1 MRGGGMGG
9 PGFGPIPEETS
20 NRPFPRDTFK
30 RVVKLYSD
38 YKLTLGIV
46 ALLVL
51 VTSAL
56 GVITPLLIQ
65 RVIDDALPQ
74 QDMNLLLWLIFG
86 MVVAA
91 GISGILNF
99 AQSRLNASV
108 GFKVMEDMRHTVYNH
123 LLKQPISFFSST
135 KTGDIQSRLAND
147 VSSTQLVLTDT
158 VVNILS
164 SVSIVIAALIAMLI
178 LSWEL
183 TIVAVCTMPI
193 FAYLSRVV
201 GARRRRLTR
210 QMQRT
215 LADLTAKTGETLF
228 VSGVIVA
235 KTFGREAEQLREFQD
250 TNTKLTDVSIRQY
263 MTGRGF
269 FIVVQAFFTMAPA
282 FIWLVGGILIIDGS
296 DRVTL
301 GDIVAFSTIQARLL
315 FPMANLLQRGVEIS
329 GSLALFERI
338 FEYMDIKPTIVDPLN
353 PIRVDPVTA
362 KGEVIFKN
370 VSFTYQES
378 ELERIE
384 GRQRLLA
391 SNGPQGGFGGG
402 PPGGPDGG
410 AGQVGSD
417 IPMPPPEVPNRGGNG
432 RPPMANGLQS
442 REASDTLPEDD
453 EPFHLSDISFTAEA
467 GELTALVGPSG
478 SGKTTIGYLASRLYD
493 ADEGAVRI
501 DGVNIKDITHNNLT
515 QLIGVVS
522 QNPFLFH
529 ASVRENLLYGRP
541 SATEQELIEASK
553 AAQIHDTIAAM
564 PEGYSSIVGEHGYR
578 LSGGERQRLAIARVI
593 LANPRILLLDEA
605 TSALDTLSERLIR
618 EAVTRL
624 REGRTTIAIAHRLS
638 TVIAADQI
646 LVIQDGN
653 IQASGPHE
661 ELIGESD
668 LYRRLYEEQFT
679 VAPVSAAQLDQ
690 AIGAPATAQRHQ
702 TPSSYH

>member
-1 MRGGGMGG
+1 MRGGGIGG
-9 PGFGPIPEETS
+9 PGFGPIPEETP

-30 RVVKLYSD
+30 RVIRLYSD
-38 YKLTLGIV
+38 YKMTLAIV

-51 VTSAL
+51 ITSAL

-86 MVVAA
+86 MVAAA
-91 GISGILNF
+91 GISGVLNF

-338 FEYMDIKPTIVDPLN
+338 FEYMDIKPTIVDPAN
-353 PIRVDPVTA
+353 PVRVDPATA
-362 KGEVIFKN
+362 KGEVVFEN

-384 GRQRLLA
+384 ARQRLLA
-391 SNGPQGGFGGG
+391 SSGSQGSFGGG
-402 PPGGPDGG
+402 PSGGPDGG
-410 AGQVGSD
+410 AGQMGSD
-417 IPMPPPEVPNRGGNG
+417 IPMPPPEMPNRGGNG
-432 RPPMANGLQS
+432 RPSVREGMQSTSDSDGLQQ
-442 REASDTLPEDD
+442 ED
-453 EPFHLSDISFTAEA
+453 EPFHLSDISFVAQA
-467 GELTALVGPSG
+467 GKLTALVGPSG

-501 DGVNIKDITHNNLT
+501 DGVNIKDITHDNLT

-564 PEGYSSIVGEHGYR
+564 PDGYNSIVGEHGYR

-618 EAVTRL
+618 EAITRL

-646 LVIQDGN
+646 LVIQNGN
-653 IQASGPHE
+653 IQARGPHE

-679 VAPVSAAQLDQ
+679 VAPVSAAQFDQ
-690 AIGAPATAQRHQ
+690 AIGATATA
-702 TPSSYH
+702 

>member
-1 MRGGGMGG
+1 MRSGGMRGGMGD
-9 PGFGPIPEETS
+9 PGFAMMAEEARK
-20 NRPFPRDTFK
+20 RPFPRDTFK
-30 RVVKLYSD
+30 RVIRLYAD
-38 YKLTLGIV
+38 YKGTLAVVG
-46 ALLVL
+46 LLVL
-51 VTSAL
+51 ITSAL

-74 QDMNLLLWLIFG
+74 QDMSLLLWLISG
-86 MVVAA
+86 MVFVAA
-91 GISGILNF
+91 VSGVLNF
-99 AQSRLNASV
+99 IQSRLNAAV

-164 SVSIVIAALIAMLI
+164 SVTIVAAALVAMLI

-193 FAYLSRVV
+193 FAYLSRIV
-201 GARRRRLTR
+201 GARRRRLTS

-235 KTFGREAEQLREFQD
+235 KTFGRESEQLREFQD
-250 TNTKLTDVSIRQY
+250 TNTKLTNVSIRQY

-282 FIWLVGGILIIDGS
+282 FIWLVGGILILDGS
-296 DRVTL
+296 ERVTL

-315 FPMANLLQRGVEIS
+315 FPMANLLQRGVEIA

-338 FEYMDIKPTIVDPLN
+338 FEYMDIKPTIVDPVN
-353 PIRVDPVTA
+353 PIKVDPLTA
-362 KGEVIFKN
+362 KGEVVFEN

-378 ELERIE
+378 GLERLE
-384 GRQRLLA
+384 AKLKAQAGQRHT
-391 SNGPQGGFGGG
+391 GGFGGDQGGG
-402 PPGGPDGG
+402 PPGGDG
-410 AGQVGSD
+410 Q
-417 IPMPPPEVPNRGGNG
+417 MGGG
-432 RPPMANGLQS
+432 ELTIPPMHASRRHGNS
-442 REASDTLPEDD
+442 REEIRTDRMDASENGHDPDD
-453 EPFHLSDISFTAEA
+453 ESFSLSNISFTAGA

-493 ADEGAVRI
+493 ADEGAVKI
-501 DGVNIKDITHNNLT
+501 DGVNIKDMTHDNLT
-515 QLIGVVS
+515 ELVGVVS

-529 ASVRENLLYGRP
+529 ATVRENLLYGRP
-541 SATEQELIEASK
+541 SATEKELEEAAK

-564 PEGYSSIVGEHGYR
+564 PEGYNSIVGEHGYM

-593 LANPRILLLDEA
+593 LADPRILLLDEA

-618 EAVTRL
+618 EAIARL

-646 LVIQDGN
+646 LVVQGGKIR
-653 IQASGPHE
+653 ARGPHD
-661 ELIGESD
+661 ELIGKSE

-679 VAPVSAAQLDQ
+679 VMPLDPEQVARAELAA
-690 AIGAPATAQRHQ
+690 AST
-702 TPSSYH
+702 

>member
-1 MRGGGMGG
+1 MRGGGMRGG
-9 PGFGPIPEETS
+9 MGDPGFGRLTEEAR
-20 NRPFPRDTFK
+20 NRPFPRDTFR
-30 RVVKLYSD
+30 RVIRLYAD
-38 YKLTLGIV
+38 YKWVLAIV
-46 ALLVL
+46 GALVL
-51 VTSAL
+51 ITSAL
-56 GVITPLLIQ
+56 GVVTPLLIQ

-74 QDMNLLLWLIFG
+74 QDMNLLLWLIGG
-86 MVVAA
+86 MVVVA

-99 AQSRLNASV
+99 IQSRLNAAV

-164 SVSIVIAALIAMLI
+164 SVTVVAAALVAMLI

-193 FAYLSRVV
+193 FAYLSKIV
-201 GARRRRLTR
+201 GARRRRLTS

-250 TNTKLTDVSIRQY
+250 TNTRLTKVSIRQY

-282 FIWLVGGILIIDGS
+282 FIWLIGGIFIIDGS

-315 FPMANLLQRGVEIS
+315 FPMANLLQRGVEIT

-338 FEYMDIKPTIVDPLN
+338 FEYMDIRPTIVDPAD
-353 PIRVDPVTA
+353 PVKVDPSTA
-362 KGEVIFKN
+362 QGEVVFDN
-370 VSFTYQES
+370 VSFSYQES
-378 ELERIE
+378 ELERLDAKFKAQAN
-384 GRQRLLA
+384 QRP
-391 SNGPQGGFGGG
+391 SGGFERGSGGG
-402 PPGGPDGG
+402 PPGGDGQIAPDMPLPPVSAGG
-410 AGQVGSD
+410 G
-417 IPMPPPEVPNRGGNG
+417 RGDG
-432 RPPMANGLQS
+432 RPNARDASVVPPDNGHES
-442 REASDTLPEDD
+442 DD
-453 EPFHLSDISFTAEA
+453 ESFSLSGISFTAGA

-493 ADEGAVRI
+493 VDEGAVKV
-501 DGVNIKDITHNNLT
+501 DGVNIKDITHDNLT
-515 QLIGVVS
+515 QLVGVVS

-541 SATEQELIEASK
+541 SASEKELEEAAE

-564 PEGYSSIVGEHGYR
+564 PDGYSSIVGEHGYM

-593 LANPRILLLDEA
+593 LADPRILLLDEA

-618 EAVTRL
+618 EAIARL
-624 REGRTTIAIAHRLS
+624 RMGRTTIAIAHRLS

-646 LVIQDGN
+646 LVVQGGRIR
-653 IQASGPHE
+653 ARGPHD
-661 ELIGESD
+661 ELIDQSD

-679 VAPVSAAQLDQ
+679 VM
-690 AIGAPATAQRHQ
+690 
-702 TPSSYH
+702 PSSPEQIVRQSTVPSSV

>member
-1 MRGGGMGG
+1 MRSGGMRGRMGG
-9 PGFGPIPEETS
+9 PGFGNFDEEAR
-20 NRPFPRDTFK
+20 NRPFPKDTFK
-30 RVVKLYSD
+30 RVIRLYSD
-38 YKLTLGIV
+38 YKWTLAIV
-46 ALLVL
+46 GLLVL

-56 GVITPLLIQ
+56 GVVTPLLIQ

-74 QDMNLLLWLIFG
+74 QDMDLLLWLIFG
-86 MVVAA
+86 MIGAA
-91 GISGILNF
+91 VISGILNLI
-99 AQSRLNASV
+99 QSRLNAAV
-108 GFKVMEDMRHTVYNH
+108 GFKVMEDMRRSVYDH

-164 SVSIVIAALIAMLI
+164 SVTVVAAALVAMLI

-193 FAYLSRVV
+193 FAFLSRIV
-201 GARRRRLTR
+201 GARRRRLTS

-235 KTFGREAEQLREFQD
+235 KTFGRETEQLREFQH
-250 TNTKLTDVSIRQY
+250 TNTRLTAVSIRQY

-282 FIWLVGGILIIDGS
+282 FVWLVGGILIIDGS

-315 FPMANLLQRGVEIS
+315 FPMANLLQRGVEIT

-338 FEYMDIKPTIVDPLN
+338 FEYMDIKPTIVDPVK
-353 PIRVDPVTA
+353 PIRVDPATA
-362 KGEVIFKN
+362 KGEVVFDN
-370 VSFTYQES
+370 VSFTYQTS
-378 ELERIE
+378 ELERLE
-384 GRQRLLA
+384 AKHREQARRRA
-391 SNGPQGGFGGG
+391 GGFGGRQG
-402 PPGGPDGG
+402 NGAPDGDG
-410 AGQVGSD
+410 QFSGEMSMQTPLQGRDGSGDGVSRPDIGTVDAGD
-417 IPMPPPEVPNRGGNG
+417 NG
-432 RPPMANGLQS
+432 RDV
-442 REASDTLPEDD
+442 ED
-453 EPFHLSDISFTAEA
+453 EPFSMTNISFTAGA

-493 ADEGAVRI
+493 AEDGAVKI
-501 DGVNIKDITHNNLT
+501 DGINIKDITHENLT

-541 SATEQELIEASK
+541 SASESELIEASK

-564 PEGYSSIVGEHGYR
+564 PDGYSSIVGEHGYM

-593 LANPRILLLDEA
+593 LADPRILLLDEA

-618 EAVTRL
+618 EAIARL

-646 LVIQDGN
+646 LVVEKGHIR
-653 IQASGPHE
+653 ARGPHQ
-661 ELIGESD
+661 ELIDSSD

-679 VAPVSAAQLDQ
+679 VVPGVH
-690 AIGAPATAQRHQ
+690 G
-702 TPSSYH
+702 TPTEAVLVN

>member
-1 MRGGGMGG
+1 MRGGMGG
-9 PGFGPIPEETS
+9 PGFGMMPEPPR

-30 RVVKLYSD
+30 RVVRLYAD
-38 YKLTLGIV
+38 YKWTLAIV
-46 ALLVL
+46 GLLVL

-56 GVITPLLIQ
+56 GVVTPLLIQ

-74 QDMNLLLWLIFG
+74 QDMDLLLWLIGG
-86 MVVAA
+86 MVFVAA
-91 GISGILNF
+91 VAGVLNF
-99 AQSRLNASV
+99 IQSRLNASV

-164 SVSIVIAALIAMLI
+164 SVTVVAAALVAMLI

-193 FAYLSRVV
+193 FAYLSRIV
-201 GARRRRLTR
+201 GQRRRRLTS

-282 FIWLVGGILIIDGS
+282 FIWLIGGILILDGS

-315 FPMANLLQRGVEIS
+315 FPMANLLQRGVEIA

-338 FEYMDIKPTIVDPLN
+338 FEYMDIKPTIVDP
-353 PIRVDPVTA
+353 IDPTHIDPGTA
-362 KGEVIFKN
+362 RGEVVFHN
-370 VSFTYQES
+370 VSFTYQAS
-378 ELERIE
+378 ELERLE
-384 GRQRLLA
+384 AKLQAQTSRG
-391 SNGPQGGFGGG
+391 SSSGFSGQGGA
-402 PPGGPDGG
+402 PPGADGQMG
-410 AGQVGSD
+410 GELS
-417 IPMPPPEVPNRGGNG
+417 MPSMQNRDGRGNG
-432 RPPMANGLQS
+432 TPQS
-442 REASDTLPEDD
+442 QPTRQDPNDNESPTE
-453 EPFHLSDISFTAEA
+453 EEQPFSLSNISFTAGA

-493 ADEGAVRI
+493 ADEGAVTI

-515 QLIGVVS
+515 QLVGVVS

-529 ASVRENLLYGRP
+529 ASARENLLYGKP
-541 SATEQELIEASK
+541 SADEAELIEAAK

-564 PEGYSSIVGEHGYR
+564 PEGYDSVVGEHGYR

-593 LANPRILLLDEA
+593 LADPKILLLDEA

-618 EAVTRL
+618 EAIARL

-646 LVIQDGN
+646 LVIQEGR
-653 IQASGPHE
+653 IRAHGPHE
-661 ELIGESD
+661 ELIAKSD

-679 VAPVSAAQLDQ
+679 VVPGVQSTDLSTVSP
-690 AIGAPATAQRHQ
+690 APATA
-702 TPSSYH
+702 

>member
-9 PGFGPIPEETS
+9 PGFGPIPEETP

-30 RVVKLYSD
+30 RVVRLYSD
-38 YKLTLGIV
+38 YKLTLAIV

-86 MVVAA
+86 MVAAA
-91 GISGILNF
+91 GISGVLNF

-164 SVSIVIAALIAMLI
+164 SVSIVVAALIAMLI

-338 FEYMDIKPTIVDPLN
+338 FEYMDIKPTIVDPAN
-353 PIRVDPVTA
+353 PIKVDPATA
-362 KGEVIFKN
+362 KGEVVFEN

-384 GRQRLLA
+384 ARQRLLA
-391 SNGPQGGFGGG
+391 SNRPEGGFGGG
-402 PPGGPDGG
+402 SDGG
-410 AGQVGSD
+410 AGQMGSD
-417 IPMPPPEVPNRGGNG
+417 IPMPPPDTPRRGGNG
-432 RPPMANGLQS
+432 RPSMANGLQS
-442 REASDTLPEDD
+442 REASGTLPQED
-453 EPFHLSDISFTAEA
+453 EPFHLSDISFTVEA
-467 GELTALVGPSG
+467 GKLTALVGPSG

-501 DGVNIKDITHNNLT
+501 DGVNIKDITHDNLT

-618 EAVTRL
+618 EAITRL

-646 LVIQDGN
+646 LVIQEGN
-653 IQASGPHE
+653 IQARGPHE
-661 ELIGESD
+661 ELIDESD

-679 VAPVSAAQLDQ
+679 VAPVSAGQLDQ
-690 AIGAPATAQRHQ
+690 AIGATATA
-702 TPSSYH
+702 

>member
-1 MRGGGMGG
+1 MRGGGMRGG
-9 PGFGPIPEETS
+9 MGDPGFGRLAEEAR

-30 RVVKLYSD
+30 RVVRLYAD
-38 YKLTLGIV
+38 YKLVLVIV
-46 ALLVL
+46 GALVL

-56 GVITPLLIQ
+56 GVVTPLLIQ

-74 QDMNLLLWLIFG
+74 QNMNLLLWLIVG
-86 MVVAA
+86 MVVVA

-99 AQSRLNASV
+99 IQSRLNAAV

-164 SVSIVIAALIAMLI
+164 SVTVVAAALIAMLI

-193 FAYLSRVV
+193 FAYLSKIV
-201 GARRRRLTR
+201 GARRRRLTS

-250 TNTKLTDVSIRQY
+250 TNTRLTKVSIRQY

-282 FIWLVGGILIIDGS
+282 FIWLIGGIFIIDGS

-315 FPMANLLQRGVEIS
+315 FPMANLLQRGVEIT

-338 FEYMDIKPTIVDPLN
+338 FEYMDIRPTIVDSAN
-353 PIRVDPVTA
+353 PVKVDPSTA
-362 KGEVIFKN
+362 KGEVVFDN
-370 VSFTYQES
+370 VSFTYQQS
-378 ELERIE
+378 ELERLDAKFKAQAN
-384 GRQRLLA
+384 QRP
-391 SNGPQGGFGGG
+391 SGGFGGG
-402 PPGGPDGG
+402 SGSGPPGGDGQIAPDMPLPHVSAGG
-410 AGQVGSD
+410 GRSD
-417 IPMPPPEVPNRGGNG
+417 RRPNAHDASVASPDNRH
-432 RPPMANGLQS
+432 QS
-442 REASDTLPEDD
+442 DD
-453 EPFHLSDISFTAEA
+453 ESFSLSCISFTAGA

-493 ADEGAVRI
+493 VDEGAVKV
-501 DGVNIKDITHNNLT
+501 DGVNIKDITHDNLT
-515 QLIGVVS
+515 QLVGVVS

-541 SATEQELIEASK
+541 SASEKELEKAAE

-564 PEGYSSIVGEHGYR
+564 PDGYSSIVGEHGYM

-593 LANPRILLLDEA
+593 LADPRILLLDEA

-618 EAVTRL
+618 EAIARL
-624 REGRTTIAIAHRLS
+624 RVGRTTIAIAHRLS

-646 LVIQDGN
+646 LVVQGGRIR
-653 IQASGPHE
+653 ARGPHD
-661 ELIGESD
+661 ELIDRSD

-679 VAPVSAAQLDQ
+679 VMPSNPEQIVRQSAV
-690 AIGAPATAQRHQ
+690 
-702 TPSSYH
+702 PS

>member
-1 MRGGGMGG
+1 MRGGMGG
-9 PGFGPIPEETS
+9 PGFGMMPEPPR

-30 RVVKLYSD
+30 RVVRLYAD
-38 YKLTLGIV
+38 YKWTLAIV
-46 ALLVL
+46 GLLVL

-56 GVITPLLIQ
+56 GVVTPLLIQ

-74 QDMNLLLWLIFG
+74 QDMDLLLWLIGG
-86 MVVAA
+86 MVFVAA
-91 GISGILNF
+91 VAGVLNF
-99 AQSRLNASV
+99 IQSRLNASV

-164 SVSIVIAALIAMLI
+164 SVTVVAAALVAMLI

-193 FAYLSRVV
+193 FAYLSRIV
-201 GARRRRLTR
+201 GQRRRRLTS

-282 FIWLVGGILIIDGS
+282 FIWLIGGILILDGS

-315 FPMANLLQRGVEIS
+315 FPMANLLQRGVEIT

-338 FEYMDIKPTIVDPLN
+338 FEYMDIKPTIVDP
-353 PIRVDPVTA
+353 IDPTHIDPGTA
-362 KGEVIFKN
+362 RGEAVFHN
-370 VSFTYQES
+370 VSFTYQAS
-378 ELERIE
+378 ELERLE
-384 GRQRLLA
+384 AKLQAPA
-391 SNGPQGGFGGG
+391 SLGSSSGFSGQGGAPSGGDG
-402 PPGGPDGG
+402 QMGGELSMPSMQNRDG
-410 AGQVGSD
+410 
-417 IPMPPPEVPNRGGNG
+417 RGNG
-432 RPPMANGLQS
+432 APQS
-442 REASDTLPEDD
+442 HPTSQDPNDNESPTE
-453 EPFHLSDISFTAEA
+453 EEQPFSLSNISFTAGA

-493 ADEGAVRI
+493 ADEGAVML
-501 DGVNIKDITHNNLT
+501 DGVNIKDITHDNLT
-515 QLIGVVS
+515 QLVGVVS

-529 ASVRENLLYGRP
+529 ASARENLLYGKP
-541 SATEQELIEASK
+541 SADEAELIEAAK

-564 PEGYSSIVGEHGYR
+564 PEGYDSVVGEHGYR

-593 LANPRILLLDEA
+593 LADPKILLLDEA

-618 EAVTRL
+618 EAIARL

-646 LVIQDGN
+646 LVIQEGR
-653 IQASGPHE
+653 IRARGPHE
-661 ELIGESD
+661 ELIAKSD

-679 VAPVSAAQLDQ
+679 VVPGVQSTDLPVVSPV
-690 AIGAPATAQRHQ
+690 PATA
-702 TPSSYH
+702 

>member
-1 MRGGGMGG
+1 MRGGMGG
-9 PGFGPIPEETS
+9 PGFGMMPEPPR

-30 RVVKLYSD
+30 RVVRLYAD
-38 YKLTLGIV
+38 YKWTLAIV
-46 ALLVL
+46 GLLVL

-56 GVITPLLIQ
+56 GVVTPLLIQ

-74 QDMNLLLWLIFG
+74 QDMDLLLWLIGG
-86 MVVAA
+86 MVFVAA
-91 GISGILNF
+91 VAGVLNF
-99 AQSRLNASV
+99 IQSRLNASV

-164 SVSIVIAALIAMLI
+164 SVTVVAAALVAMLI

-193 FAYLSRVV
+193 FAYLSRIV
-201 GARRRRLTR
+201 GQRRRRLTS

-282 FIWLVGGILIIDGS
+282 FIWLIGGILILDGS

-315 FPMANLLQRGVEIS
+315 FPMANLLQRGVEIT

-338 FEYMDIKPTIVDPLN
+338 FEYMDIKPTIVDP
-353 PIRVDPVTA
+353 IDPTHIDPGTA
-362 KGEVIFKN
+362 RGEVVFHN
-370 VSFTYQES
+370 VSFTYQAS
-378 ELERIE
+378 ELERLE
-384 GRQRLLA
+384 AKLQAPA
-391 SNGPQGGFGGG
+391 SLGSSSGFSGQGGAPSGGDG
-402 PPGGPDGG
+402 QMGGELSMPSMQNRDG
-410 AGQVGSD
+410 
-417 IPMPPPEVPNRGGNG
+417 RGNG
-432 RPPMANGLQS
+432 APQS
-442 REASDTLPEDD
+442 HPTSQDPNDNESPTE
-453 EPFHLSDISFTAEA
+453 EEQPFSLSNISFTAGA

-493 ADEGAVRI
+493 ADEGAVML
-501 DGVNIKDITHNNLT
+501 DGVNIKDITHDNLT
-515 QLIGVVS
+515 QLVGVVS

-529 ASVRENLLYGRP
+529 ASARENLLYGKP
-541 SATEQELIEASK
+541 SADEAELIEAAK

-564 PEGYSSIVGEHGYR
+564 PEGYDSVVGEHGYR

-593 LANPRILLLDEA
+593 LADPKILLLDEA

-618 EAVTRL
+618 EAIARL

-646 LVIQDGN
+646 LVIQEGQ
-653 IQASGPHE
+653 IRARGPHE
-661 ELIGESD
+661 ELITNSD

-679 VAPVSAAQLDQ
+679 VVPGVQSTDLPPMSPV
-690 AIGAPATAQRHQ
+690 PA
-702 TPSSYH
+702 SV

>member
-1 MRGGGMGG
+1 MRAGGMRGGGMGG
-9 PGFGPIPEETS
+9 PGFGPITEETPK
-20 NRPFPRDTFK
+20 RPFPRDTFK
-30 RVVKLYSD
+30 RVVRLYSD
-38 YKLTLGIV
+38 YKLTLAIV

-56 GVITPLLIQ
+56 GVVTPLLIQ

-74 QDMNLLLWLIFG
+74 QDMNLLLWLIGG
-86 MVVAA
+86 MVAAA
-91 GISGILNF
+91 GISGVLNF

-164 SVSIVIAALIAMLI
+164 SVTVVAAALVAMLI

-193 FAYLSRVV
+193 FAYLSRIV
-201 GARRRRLTR
+201 GQRRRRLTS

-338 FEYMDIKPTIVDPLN
+338 FEYMDIKPTIVDPVN
-353 PIRVDPVTA
+353 PIRVDPASA
-362 KGEVIFKN
+362 KGEVVFDN

-384 GRQRLLA
+384 ARIKAQS
-391 SNGPQGGFGGG
+391 SNGPPQGFAGG
-402 PPGGPDGG
+402 PPGGAPGG
-410 AGQVGSD
+410 PGQAAAEMGTD
-417 IPMPPPEVPNRGGNG
+417 MPIPPPVMPNRGGNG
-432 RPPMANGLQS
+432 RPEVRDRMQS
-442 REASDTLPEDD
+442 RGESDDLQQED
-453 EPFHLSDISFTAEA
+453 ELFHLSDISFVAEA
-467 GELTALVGPSG
+467 GKLTALVGPSG

-501 DGVNIKDITHNNLT
+501 DGVNIKDITHDNLT

-541 SATEQELIEASK
+541 SATENELVEAAK

-564 PEGYSSIVGEHGYR
+564 PEGYNSIVGEHGYR

-618 EAVTRL
+618 EAITRL

-646 LVIQDGN
+646 LVIQNGN
-653 IQASGPHE
+653 IQARGPHE
-661 ELIGESD
+661 ELISESD

-679 VAPVSAAQLDQ
+679 VAPISTSQLDQ
-690 AIGAPATAQRHQ
+690 TIRVPATG
-702 TPSSYH
+702 

>member
-9 PGFGPIPEETS
+9 PGFGPIPEETP

-30 RVVKLYSD
+30 RVVRLYSD
-38 YKLTLGIV
+38 HKITLALV

-51 VTSAL
+51 ITSAL

-74 QDMNLLLWLIFG
+74 QDMNLLLWLIVG
-86 MVVAA
+86 MVAA
-91 GISGILNF
+91 AAISGVLNF

-123 LLKQPISFFSST
+123 LLKQPISFFSLT

-164 SVSIVIAALIAMLI
+164 SVTVVAAALVAMLI

-338 FEYMDIKPTIVDPLN
+338 FEYMDIKPTIVDPVN
-353 PIRVDPVTA
+353 PIRVDPATA
-362 KGEVIFKN
+362 KGEVVFEN

-384 GRQRLLA
+384 AHHKAQAEQRPPSGLRGGP
-391 SNGPQGGFGGG
+391 SGGNGM
-402 PPGGPDGG
+402 PPGGDGQMGPDM
-410 AGQVGSD
+410 
-417 IPMPPPEVPNRGGNG
+417 PMPPATPPGNDG
-432 RPPMANGLQS
+432 QSLAREMGSNAATDGLQP
-442 REASDTLPEDD
+442 SDEL
-453 EPFHLSDISFTAEA
+453 FQLSNVSFTATA
-467 GELTALVGPSG
+467 GKLTALVGPSG

-493 ADEGAVRI
+493 ADEGAVKI
-501 DGVNIKDITHNNLT
+501 DGVNIKDITHDNLT

-564 PEGYSSIVGEHGYR
+564 PEGYNSIVGEHGYR

-618 EAVTRL
+618 EAITRL

-646 LVIQDGN
+646 LVIQNGN
-653 IQASGPHE
+653 IKARGPHE
-661 ELIGESD
+661 ELIGRSD

-679 VAPVSAAQLDQ
+679 VAPISAAQLDQ
-690 AIGAPATAQRHQ
+690 TVQMPATA
-702 TPSSYH
+702 

>member
-1 MRGGGMGG
+1 MRSGGMGG
-9 PGFGPIPEETS
+9 PGFGSLPEETS
-20 NRPFPRDTFK
+20 GRPFPRHTLR
-30 RVVKLYSD
+30 RVIGLYSN
-38 YKLTLGIV
+38 YRWTLTFV
-46 ALLVL
+46 AFLVL
-51 VTSAL
+51 ITAGL
-56 GVITPLLIQ
+56 GVATPLLIQ

-74 QDMNLLLWLIFG
+74 QDMNLLIWLIVG
-86 MVVAA
+86 MVAAA
-91 GISGILNF
+91 GITGILNLI
-99 AQSRLNASV
+99 QSRLNAAV
-108 GFKVMEDMRHTVYNH
+108 GFKVMEDMRHAVYNH

-164 SVSIVIAALIAMLI
+164 SVAIVAAALTAMLI

-193 FAYLSRVV
+193 FAYLSRIV

-215 LADLTAKTGETLF
+215 LADLTAQTGETLF

-235 KTFGREAEQLREFQD
+235 KTFGREAEQLREFQE
-250 TNTKLTDVSIRQY
+250 TNTKLTGVSIKQY

-269 FIVVQAFFTMAPA
+269 FVVVQAFFTMAPA
-282 FIWLVGGILIIDGS
+282 FIWLIGGMLIIDGS

-338 FEYMDIKPTIVDPLN
+338 FEYMDIKPTIVDPVK
-353 PIRVDPVTA
+353 PITVDPSTA
-362 KGEVIFKN
+362 KGEVVFDN
-370 VSFTYQES
+370 VSFTYQQS
-378 ELERIE
+378 ELERIQA
-384 GRQRLLA
+384 RQRAQA
-391 SNGPQGGFGGG
+391 SSRPAGGFGGG
-402 PPGGPDGG
+402 PPGGPPSGDG
-410 AGQVGSD
+410 QMGSELT
-417 IPMPPPEVPNRGGNG
+417 MPPPITARGDRGNG
-432 RPPMANGLQS
+432 RPQPLTLGTATSDNGHN
-442 REASDTLPEDD
+442 TVD
-453 EPFHLSDISFTAEA
+453 ELFSLSGISFTAGA

-493 ADEGAVRI
+493 AEVGAVRI
-501 DGVNIKDITHNNLT
+501 DGVNIKDITHDNLT

-529 ASVRENLLYGRP
+529 ASVRDNLLYGRP
-541 SATEQELIEASK
+541 SATENELEEAAK

-564 PEGYSSIVGEHGYR
+564 PEDYNSIVGEHGYR

-593 LANPRILLLDEA
+593 LADPRILLLDEA

-618 EAVTRL
+618 EAIARL

-638 TVIAADQI
+638 TVIAANQI
-646 LVIQDGN
+646 LVVQGGQIR
-653 IQASGPHE
+653 ARGPHD
-661 ELIGESD
+661 ELIEESD

-679 VAPVSAAQLDQ
+679 VMPMSPQQIVGNVSA
-690 AIGAPATAQRHQ
+690 PAVV
-702 TPSSYH
+702 

>member
-1 MRGGGMGG
+1 MRGGMGG
-9 PGFGPIPEETS
+9 PGFAMLPEETR
-20 NRPFPRDTFK
+20 NRPFPRGTFK
-30 RVVKLYSD
+30 RVAKLYAD
-38 YKLTLGIV
+38 YKPTLAVVGV
-46 ALLVL
+46 LVL
-51 VTSAL
+51 ITSAL

-74 QDMNLLLWLIFG
+74 QNMNLLLWLIGG
-86 MVVAA
+86 MVAAA
-91 GISGILNF
+91 GISGVLNF
-99 AQSRLNASV
+99 GQSRLNAAV
-108 GFKVMEDMRHTVYNH
+108 GFKVMEDMRHRVYNH

-164 SVSIVIAALIAMLI
+164 SVTVVAAALVAMLI

-183 TIVAVCTMPI
+183 TIVAVFTMPI
-193 FAYLSRVV
+193 FAYLSRIV
-201 GARRRRLTR
+201 GARRRRLTS

-215 LADLTAKTGETLF
+215 LADLTAQTGETLF

-250 TNTKLTDVSIRQY
+250 TNTKLTSVSIKQY

-282 FIWLVGGILIIDGS
+282 FIWLIGGIFIIDGS

-315 FPMANLLQRGVEIS
+315 FPMANLLQRGVEIT

-338 FEYMDIKPTIVDPLN
+338 FEYMDIKPTIVDPVN
-353 PIRVDPVTA
+353 PTKVNPASA
-362 KGEVIFKN
+362 KGEVVFDN
-370 VSFTYQES
+370 VSFTYQQS
-378 ELERIE
+378 ELERIQA
-384 GRQRLLA
+384 RQRA
-391 SNGPQGGFGGG
+391 QVSSRHPGDIGGR
-402 PPGGPDGG
+402 P
-410 AGQVGSD
+410 A
-417 IPMPPPEVPNRGGNG
+417 GGNG
-432 RPPMANGLQS
+432 QLAPEMPMSPPTAPGAGRGNGRTPTGVAGVGPSENGHQ
-442 REASDTLPEDD
+442 TED
-453 EPFHLSDISFTAEA
+453 ELFSLSGISFTANA

-501 DGVNIKDITHNNLT
+501 DGVNIKDITHDNLT
-515 QLIGVVS
+515 QLVGVVS

-541 SATEQELIEASK
+541 SASERELEEASK
-553 AAQIHDTIAAM
+553 AAQIHDTIATM
-564 PEGYSSIVGEHGYR
+564 PEGYNSIVGEHGYR

-593 LANPRILLLDEA
+593 LADPRILLLDEA

-618 EAVTRL
+618 EAIARL

-638 TVIAADQI
+638 TVIAANQI
-646 LVIQDGN
+646 LVVQGGSIRARGAHD
-653 IQASGPHE
+653 
-661 ELIGESD
+661 ELIDKSD

-679 VAPVSAAQLDQ
+679 VMPVGPNQLVS
-690 AIGAPATAQRHQ
+690 GATA
-702 TPSSYH
+702 PSTA

>member
-1 MRGGGMGG
+1 MRQGGMRGGMGG
-9 PGFGPIPEETS
+9 PGFSAFQEES
-20 NRPFPRDTFK
+20 RNRPFPRGTFK
-30 RVVKLYSD
+30 RVVKLYAD
-38 YKLTLGIV
+38 YKVTLAIV
-46 ALLVL
+46 GLLVL
-51 VTSAL
+51 ITSAL

-74 QDMNLLLWLIFG
+74 QDMNLLMWLIGG
-86 MVVAA
+86 MVAAA

-99 AQSRLNASV
+99 AQSRLNARV

-164 SVSIVIAALIAMLI
+164 SVTVVAAALVAMLI

-183 TIVAVCTMPI
+183 TIVALFTMPI
-193 FAYLSRVV
+193 FAYLSRIV
-201 GARRRRLTR
+201 GARRRRLTS

-235 KTFGREAEQLREFQD
+235 KTFGREAEQLREFQE
-250 TNTKLTDVSIRQY
+250 TNTSLTDVSIRQY

-315 FPMANLLQRGVEIS
+315 FPMANLLQRGVEIT

-338 FEYMDIKPTIVDPLN
+338 FEYMDIKPTIVDPVKPKRL
-353 PIRVDPVTA
+353 DPSTT
-362 KGEVIFKN
+362 KGEVVFDN
-370 VSFTYQES
+370 VSFTYQQS
-378 ELERIE
+378 ELEIIAARHRAQVSQSSSGPI
-384 GRQRLLA
+384 GRS
-391 SNGPQGGFGGG
+391 SNAPTVGQ
-402 PPGGPDGG
+402 PGGDG
-410 AGQVGSD
+410 QIGSD
-417 IPMPPPEVPNRGGNG
+417 MPVPPPISGRAGRGNG
-432 RPPMANGLQS
+432 SPVSPSTGLIGG
-442 REASDTLPEDD
+442 ENEHETDD
-453 EPFHLSDISFTAEA
+453 ELFSLTDISFVARA

-493 ADEGAVRI
+493 ANQGAVRI
-501 DGVNIKDITHNNLT
+501 DGVNVKDITHDNLT
-515 QLIGVVS
+515 QLVGVVS

-529 ASVRENLLYGRP
+529 ATVRENLLYGRP
-541 SATEQELIEASK
+541 SATEPELIEAAM

-564 PEGYSSIVGEHGYR
+564 PEGYNSIVGEHGYR

-593 LANPRILLLDEA
+593 LADPRILLLDEA

-618 EAVTRL
+618 EAIARL

-638 TVIAADQI
+638 TVIAANQI
-646 LVIQDGN
+646 LVVQDGD
-653 IQASGPHE
+653 IQARGPHD
-661 ELIGESD
+661 ELINESS
-668 LYRRLYEEQFT
+668 LYRRLYAEQFT
-679 VAPVSAAQLDQ
+679 VVPGVQPMQYDQ
-690 AIGAPATAQRHQ
+690 IAPAVAS
-702 TPSSYH
+702 PN

>member
-1 MRGGGMGG
+1 MRSGGMRGGMGG
-9 PGFGPIPEETS
+9 PGLGDISDSPR
-20 NRPFPRDTFK
+20 NRRVQRGTFA
-30 RVVKLYSD
+30 RVVRLYTD
-38 YKLTLGIV
+38 YKWSLAIVGI
-46 ALLVL
+46 LVL

-56 GVITPLLIQ
+56 GVVTPLLIQ
-65 RVIDDALPQ
+65 RVIDDALPN
-74 QDMNLLLWLIFG
+74 QDMNLLIWLIGG
-86 MVVAA
+86 MVFAA
-91 GISGILNF
+91 GVSGILNF
-99 AQSRLNASV
+99 IQSRINAAV
-108 GFKVMEDMRHTVYNH
+108 GFSVMEDMRHRVYNH

-164 SVSIVIAALIAMLI
+164 SVTVVVAALVAMLI

-193 FAYLSRVV
+193 FAFLSRIV

-250 TNTKLTDVSIRQY
+250 TNTKLTGVSIRQY

-282 FIWLVGGILIIDGS
+282 FIWLIGGILIIDGS

-338 FEYMDIKPTIVDPLN
+338 FEYMDIKPTIVDPVN
-353 PIRVDPVTA
+353 PKTIDPVTA
-362 KGEVIFKN
+362 KGEVVFDN
-370 VSFTYQES
+370 VSFTYRQS

-384 GRQRLLA
+384 ARHQAQQAAQNR
-391 SNGPQGGFGGG
+391 PGGFGGG
-402 PPGGPDGG
+402 NANPIPAGEGGMIAD
-410 AGQVGSD
+410 
-417 IPMPPPEVPNRGGNG
+417 MPPPQHAGSGALMVSASGSSDAEKNG
-432 RPPMANGLQS
+432 HETP
-442 REASDTLPEDD
+442 D
-453 EPFHLSDISFTAEA
+453 EPFSLSSISFTAGA

-493 ADEGAVRI
+493 VDAGAVRI
-501 DGVNIKDITHNNLT
+501 DGINVKDVTHDNLT
-515 QLIGVVS
+515 RLIGVVS

-541 SATEQELIEASK
+541 SASETELQEAAK

-564 PEGYSSIVGEHGYR
+564 PDGYDSIVGEHGYR

-593 LANPRILLLDEA
+593 LADPRILLLDEA

-618 EAVTRL
+618 EALTRL

-646 LVIQDGN
+646 LVVENGAIQ
-653 IQASGPHE
+653 SRGPHE
-661 ELIGESD
+661 DLIQDSD

-679 VAPVSAAQLDQ
+679 IVP
-690 AIGAPATAQRHQ
+690 GTHH
-702 TPSSYH
+702 T

>member
-1 MRGGGMGG
+1 MRSGGMRGRMGD
-9 PGFGPIPEETS
+9 PGSGNPPETPQ

-30 RVVKLYSD
+30 RVVRLYAD
-38 YKLTLGIV
+38 YKLVLVIV
-46 ALLVL
+46 AFLVL
-51 VTSAL
+51 ITSAL
-56 GVITPLLIQ
+56 GVVTPLLIQ
-65 RVIDDALPQ
+65 RVIDEALPQ
-74 QDMNLLLWLIFG
+74 GDRNLLLWLISG
-86 MVVAA
+86 MVAAA

-99 AQSRLNASV
+99 IQSRLNAAV

-164 SVSIVIAALIAMLI
+164 SVTVVAAALVAMLI

-183 TIVAVCTMPI
+183 TIVAVFTMPI
-193 FAYLSRVV
+193 FAYLSRIV

-235 KTFGREAEQLREFQD
+235 KTFGREAEQLREFQE
-250 TNTKLTDVSIRQY
+250 TNRSLTAVSIRQY

-282 FIWLVGGILIIDGS
+282 LIWLVGGILILDGS
-296 DRVTL
+296 ERVTL

-338 FEYMDIKPTIVDPLN
+338 FEYMDIKPTIVDPVN
-353 PIRVDPVTA
+353 PTYIDPSKA
-362 KGEVIFKN
+362 RGEVVFDN
-370 VSFTYQES
+370 VAFAYQPS
-378 ELERIE
+378 ELERIATRHRAQAAQQNSR
-384 GRQRLLA
+384 GSGQRPGNALSGGDGQMGNELPA
-391 SNGPQGGFGGG
+391 SSPVVGTPAGSNDLPSSPNSSRLSTMNPDENGHH
-402 PPGGPDGG
+402 
-410 AGQVGSD
+410 S
-417 IPMPPPEVPNRGGNG
+417 E
-432 RPPMANGLQS
+432 
-442 REASDTLPEDD
+442 EDL
-453 EPFHLSDISFTAEA
+453 FALSDISFTAGA
-467 GELTALVGPSG
+467 GQLTALVGPSG

-493 ADEGAVRI
+493 ADSGAVLI
-501 DGVNIKDITHNNLT
+501 DGVNIKNVTHDNLT
-515 QLIGVVS
+515 QLVGVVS

-529 ASVRENLLYGRP
+529 ATVRENLLYGRP
-541 SATEQELIEASK
+541 SASEDELIEASK

-564 PEGYSSIVGEHGYR
+564 PEGYDSIVGEHGYR

-593 LANPRILLLDEA
+593 LADPRILLLDEA

-618 EAVTRL
+618 EAIARL

-646 LVIQDGN
+646 LVVEGGQIRGR
-653 IQASGPHE
+653 GPHQQ
-661 ELIGESD
+661 LIETSD
-668 LYRRLYEEQFT
+668 LYRRLYEQQFE
-679 VAPVSAAQLDQ
+679 VV
-690 AIGAPATAQRHQ
+690 
-702 TPSSYH
+702 

>member
-1 MRGGGMGG
+1 MRQGGMRGGMDG
-9 PGFGPIPEETS
+9 PGFGMLHEES
-20 NRPFPRDTFK
+20 RNRPFPRGTFK
-30 RVVKLYSD
+30 RVVKLYAD
-38 YKLTLGIV
+38 YKLTLVIV

-56 GVITPLLIQ
+56 GVATPLLIQ

-74 QDMNLLLWLIFG
+74 RDTDLLLWLIGG
-86 MVVAA
+86 MVAAA

-99 AQSRLNASV
+99 AQSRLNARV

-164 SVSIVIAALIAMLI
+164 SVTVVAAALVAMLI

-183 TIVAVCTMPI
+183 TIVAVFTMPI
-193 FAYLSRVV
+193 FAYLSRIV
-201 GARRRRLTR
+201 GARRRRLTS

-215 LADLTAKTGETLF
+215 LAELTAKTGETLF

-235 KTFGREAEQLREFQD
+235 KTFGREAEQLREFQE
-250 TNTKLTDVSIRQY
+250 TNTSLTEVSIRQY

-282 FIWLVGGILIIDGS
+282 LIWLVGGILIIDGS

-315 FPMANLLQRGVEIS
+315 FPMANLLQRGVEIT

-338 FEYMDIKPTIVDPLN
+338 FEYMDIKPSIVDPVN
-353 PIRVDPVTA
+353 PTHLDPSTA
-362 KGEVIFKN
+362 RGEVVFDN
-370 VSFTYQES
+370 VTFTYQQS
-378 ELERIE
+378 GLELIAARNRAQSSTSSPIDRPPSSPPV
-384 GRQRLLA
+384 GQ
-391 SNGPQGGFGGG
+391 SGGDGHI
-402 PPGGPDGG
+402 GPDTPIPPTMDGR
-410 AGQVGSD
+410 VG
-417 IPMPPPEVPNRGGNG
+417 PGNG
-432 RPPMANGLQS
+432 RPQAPAIGLIGAENGH
-442 REASDTLPEDD
+442 ETDD
-453 EPFHLSDISFTAEA
+453 GLFSLTDISFVAGA

-493 ADEGAVRI
+493 ADQGAVRI
-501 DGVNIKDITHNNLT
+501 DGVNIKDITHDNLT
-515 QLIGVVS
+515 QLVGVVS

-529 ASVRENLLYGRP
+529 ATVRENLLYGRP
-541 SATEQELIEASK
+541 SATEPELIEASK

-564 PEGYSSIVGEHGYR
+564 PEGYNSIVGEHGYR

-593 LANPRILLLDEA
+593 LADPRILLLDEA

-618 EAVTRL
+618 EAITRL

-638 TVIAADQI
+638 TVIAANQI
-646 LVIQDGN
+646 LVVQGGRIR
-653 IQASGPHE
+653 ARGPHE
-661 ELIGESD
+661 VLIDESD

-679 VAPVSAAQLDQ
+679 VVPGVQPMQFDQ
-690 AIGAPATAQRHQ
+690 NAPAVATAN
-702 TPSSYH
+702 

>member
-1 MRGGGMGG
+1 MRGGMGG
-9 PGFGPIPEETS
+9 PGFNMMPEPAR

-30 RVVKLYSD
+30 RVVRLYAD
-38 YKLTLGIV
+38 YKLTLAIV
-46 ALLVL
+46 GLLVL
-51 VTSAL
+51 ITSAL
-56 GVITPLLIQ
+56 GVVTPLLIQ

-74 QDMNLLLWLIFG
+74 QDMDLLVWLIGG
-86 MVVAA
+86 MVFVAA
-91 GISGILNF
+91 VAGVLNF
-99 AQSRLNASV
+99 IQSRLNASV

-164 SVSIVIAALIAMLI
+164 SVTIVIAALVAMLI

-201 GARRRRLTR
+201 GRRRRRLTS

-235 KTFGREAEQLREFQD
+235 KTFGREGEQLKEFQD
-250 TNTKLTDVSIRQY
+250 TNTKLTGVSIRQY

-282 FIWLVGGILIIDGS
+282 FIWLIGGILILDGN

-301 GDIVAFSTIQARLL
+301 GDIVAFTTIQARLL
-315 FPMANLLQRGVEIS
+315 FPMANLLQRGVEIH

-338 FEYMDIKPTIVDPLN
+338 FEYMDIKPSIVDPID
-353 PIRVDPVTA
+353 PTHVDPKSA
-362 KGEVIFKN
+362 RGEVVFDK
-370 VSFTYQES
+370 VSFTYQAS
-378 ELERIE
+378 ELERLEAKLKGPGPQVQPNGFSGGQSDSPNGE
-384 GRQRLLA
+384 GRGNRSPEFSAKSADA
-391 SNGPQGGFGGG
+391 SENEW
-402 PPGGPDGG
+402 
-410 AGQVGSD
+410 A
-417 IPMPPPEVPNRGGNG
+417 
-432 RPPMANGLQS
+432 
-442 REASDTLPEDD
+442 EDD
-453 EPFHLSDISFTAEA
+453 QPFSLADISFTAGA

-493 ADEGAVRI
+493 ADAGAVMI
-501 DGVNIKDITHNNLT
+501 DGVNIKDITHSNLT
-515 QLIGVVS
+515 QLVGVVS

-529 ASVRENLLYGRP
+529 ASARENLLYGKP
-541 SATEQELIEASK
+541 AASEAELIEAAK

-564 PEGYSSIVGEHGYR
+564 PEGYDSVVGEHGYR

-593 LANPRILLLDEA
+593 LADPKILLLDEA

-618 EAVTRL
+618 EAIARL

-646 LVIQDGN
+646 LVIQNGEIRARGAHAD
-653 IQASGPHE
+653 
-661 ELIGESD
+661 LIGESD

-679 VAPVSAAQLDQ
+679 LVPGIQSFEIPEISPTPSAA
-690 AIGAPATAQRHQ
+690 
-702 TPSSYH
+702 

>member
-1 MRGGGMGG
+1 MRTGGMRGGMGDPGIGMS
-9 PGFGPIPEETS
+9 PEELR
-20 NRPFPRDTFK
+20 NRPFPRGTFK
-30 RVVKLYSD
+30 RVVKLYTD
-38 YKLTLGIV
+38 YKLTLAIVGI
-46 ALLVL
+46 LVL
-51 VTSAL
+51 ITSAL

-65 RVIDDALPQ
+65 RVIDDALPTQ
-74 QDMNLLLWLIFG
+74 NMDLLVWLIGG
-86 MVVAA
+86 MVAAA

-164 SVSIVIAALIAMLI
+164 SVTVVAAALVAMLI

-183 TIVAVCTMPI
+183 TIVAVFTMPI
-193 FAYLSRVV
+193 FAYLSRIV
-201 GARRRRLTR
+201 GARRRRLTSE
-210 QMQRT
+210 MQRK

-228 VSGVIVA
+228 ISGVIVA
-235 KTFGREAEQLREFQD
+235 KTFGREAEQLREFQN
-250 TNTKLTDVSIRQY
+250 TNTSLTDVSIKQY

-282 FIWLVGGILIIDGS
+282 LIWLVGGILIIDGS

-315 FPMANLLQRGVEIS
+315 FPMANLLQRGVEIA

-338 FEYMDIKPTIVDPLN
+338 FEYMDIKPTIVDPVKPITLN
-353 PIRVDPVTA
+353 PSTA
-362 KGEVIFKN
+362 KGEVVFDN
-370 VSFTYQES
+370 VSFTYQQS

-384 GRQRLLA
+384 ARQRAQA
-391 SNGPQGGFGGG
+391 SSRPAGGFGGG
-402 PPGGPDGG
+402 PPGGPPGG
-410 AGQVGSD
+410 NGQMGAELT
-417 IPMPPPEVPNRGGNG
+417 MPPPIASRGDRGNG
-432 RPPMANGLQS
+432 RPQSLTRGTDSSDNG
-442 REASDTLPEDD
+442 RNAED
-453 EPFHLSDISFTAEA
+453 ELFSLSGISFTAGA

-493 ADEGAVRI
+493 AEVGAVRI
-501 DGVNIKDITHNNLT
+501 DGVNIKDITHDNLT

-529 ASVRENLLYGRP
+529 ASVRDNLLYGRP
-541 SATEQELIEASK
+541 SATENELEEAAK

-564 PEGYSSIVGEHGYR
+564 PEDYNSIVGEHGYR

-593 LANPRILLLDEA
+593 LADPRILLLDEA

-618 EAVTRL
+618 EAIARL

-638 TVIAADQI
+638 TVIAANQI
-646 LVIQDGN
+646 LVVQGGE
-653 IQASGPHE
+653 IQARGPHE
-661 ELIGESD
+661 ELIDKSH

-679 VAPVSAAQLDQ
+679 VVPMSPQQIVGSVT
-690 AIGAPATAQRHQ
+690 APAAV
-702 TPSSYH
+702 

>member
-1 MRGGGMGG
+1 MRAGGMRGGMGAPG
-9 PGFGPIPEETS
+9 PNMMLEPPR

-30 RVVKLYSD
+30 RVVRLYSD
-38 YKLTLGIV
+38 YKWTLAVVG
-46 ALLVL
+46 LLVL
-51 VTSAL
+51 ITSAL
-56 GVITPLLIQ
+56 GVVTPLLIQ

-74 QDMNLLLWLIFG
+74 ENMSLLVWLIGG
-86 MVVAA
+86 MVFAA

-99 AQSRLNASV
+99 IQSRLNAAV

-164 SVSIVIAALIAMLI
+164 SVTVVAAALVAMLI

-193 FAYLSRVV
+193 FAYLSRIV
-201 GARRRRLTR
+201 GARRRKLTS

-235 KTFGREAEQLREFQD
+235 KTFGRETEQLREFQD

-315 FPMANLLQRGVEIS
+315 FPMANLLQRGVEIH

-338 FEYMDIKPTIVDPLN
+338 FEYMDIKPTIQDPIE
-353 PIRVDPVTA
+353 PTHIDPRTA
-362 KGEVIFKN
+362 RGEVVFDN
-370 VSFTYQES
+370 VSFTYQAS
-378 ELERIE
+378 ELERLE
-384 GRQRLLA
+384 AKHQAQAVQRPAGR
-391 SNGPQGGFGGG
+391 FGGG
-402 PPGGPDGG
+402 DQGSTSVSGNGQMGGEL
-410 AGQVGSD
+410 S
-417 IPMPPPEVPNRGGNG
+417 IPPPMQGRDGSGNG
-432 RPPMANGLQS
+432 RPLSRNESTDVNVNGEES
-442 REASDTLPEDD
+442 DD
-453 EPFHLSDISFTAEA
+453 EPFSLTNISFTAGA

-493 ADEGAVRI
+493 ADLGAVLI
-501 DGVNIKDITHNNLT
+501 DGVNIKDVTHHNLT
-515 QLIGVVS
+515 QLVGVVS

-541 SATEQELIEASK
+541 TATEQELIEAAK

-564 PEGYSSIVGEHGYR
+564 PEGYSSIVGEHGYM

-593 LANPRILLLDEA
+593 LADPRILLLDEA

-618 EAVTRL
+618 EAITRL

-638 TVIAADQI
+638 TVIAANQI
-646 LVIQDGN
+646 LVVQDGK
-653 IQASGPHE
+653 IRARGPHE
-661 ELIGESD
+661 ELIAKSN

-679 VAPVSAAQLDQ
+679 VAPGVQAAQLPP
-690 AIGAPATAQRHQ
+690 INPVPTTA
-702 TPSSYH
+702 

>member
-1 MRGGGMGG
+1 MRAGGIGG
-9 PGFGPIPEETS
+9 PGFGPMGRMPEET
-20 NRPFPRDTFK
+20 PRRRIPRNTLR
-30 RVVKLYSD
+30 RVVGLYAD
-38 YKLTLGIV
+38 YKLSLAIV

-51 VTSAL
+51 VTAAL
-56 GVITPLLIQ
+56 GVVTPLLIQ

-74 QDMNLLLWLIFG
+74 QNMGLLIWLIIG
-86 MVVAA
+86 MVAAA
-91 GISGILNF
+91 GIAGVLNLI
-99 AQSRLNASV
+99 QSRLNASV

-164 SVSIVIAALIAMLI
+164 SVTIVVAALVAMLI

-183 TIVAVCTMPI
+183 TIVAVCTLPI
-193 FAYLSRVV
+193 FAFLSRIV

-210 QMQRT
+210 QMQRN

-250 TNTKLTDVSIRQY
+250 TNTRLTSVSIRQY

-269 FIVVQAFFTMAPA
+269 FVVVQAFFTMAPA
-282 FIWLVGGILIIDGS
+282 FIWLIGGILIIDGS

-301 GDIVAFSTIQARLL
+301 GDIVAFTTIQARLL
-315 FPMANLLQRGVEIS
+315 FPMANLMQRGVEIS

-338 FEYMDIKPTIVDPLN
+338 FEYMDIKPTIVDPVN
-353 PIRVDPVTA
+353 PIRVDPATA
-362 KGEVIFKN
+362 KGEVVFDN
-370 VSFTYQES
+370 VSFAYRES
-378 ELERIE
+378 ELERIDA
-384 GRQRLLA
+384 RHRTRAQQR
-391 SNGPQGGFGGG
+391 PGGG
-402 PPGGPDGG
+402 APPSPTAGDGQMMSEMPVQPSMNTRVANMS
-410 AGQVGSD
+410 AGESG
-417 IPMPPPEVPNRGGNG
+417 
-432 RPPMANGLQS
+432 S
-442 REASDTLPEDD
+442 REDENGHEIDD
-453 EPFHLSDISFTAEA
+453 EPFSLSNISFTAAA

-493 ADEGAVRI
+493 ADFGAVRI
-501 DGVNIKDITHNNLT
+501 DGVNIKDITHDNLT
-515 QLIGVVS
+515 QLVGVVS

-541 SATEQELIEASK
+541 SASEQELVEASK

-564 PEGYSSIVGEHGYR
+564 PDGYDSIVGEHGYR

-593 LANPRILLLDEA
+593 LADPKILLLDEA

-618 EAVTRL
+618 EAITRL

-638 TVIAADQI
+638 TVIAANQI
-646 LVIQDGN
+646 LVIQNGE
-653 IQASGPHE
+653 IRARGPHE
-661 ELIGESD
+661 ELIGQSD

-679 VAPVSAAQLDQ
+679 VMPSTPEQAFRPHAAPS
-690 AIGAPATAQRHQ
+690 TA
-702 TPSSYH
+702 

>member
-1 MRGGGMGG
+1 MRSGGMGG
-9 PGFGPIPEETS
+9 PGLGPAGPMLEETPRRPIPRKTL
-20 NRPFPRDTFK
+20 R
-30 RVVKLYSD
+30 RVVGLYAD
-38 YKLTLGIV
+38 YQLSLTIV

-51 VTSAL
+51 VTAAL
-56 GVITPLLIQ
+56 GVVTPLLIQ

-74 QDMNLLLWLIFG
+74 QNMNLLIWLIVG
-86 MVVAA
+86 MVAAA
-91 GISGILNF
+91 GIAGVLNLV
-99 AQSRLNASV
+99 QSRLNASV

-164 SVSIVIAALIAMLI
+164 SVTVVAAALVAMLI

-282 FIWLVGGILIIDGS
+282 FIWLVGGIFIIDGS

-301 GDIVAFSTIQARLL
+301 GDIVAFTTIQARLL

-338 FEYMDIKPTIVDPLN
+338 FEYMDIKPTIVDPVN
-353 PIRVDPVTA
+353 PIKLDPATA
-362 KGEVIFKN
+362 KGQVEFDN
-370 VSFTYQES
+370 VSFAYRES
-378 ELERIE
+378 ELERIDA
-384 GRQRLLA
+384 RHRAQAHQRPA
-391 SNGPQGGFGGG
+391 GGFGGG
-402 PPGGPDGG
+402 TPPGSAGVDGQMMPDVPAQPPIAMRVGNA
-410 AGQVGSD
+410 AGQSSLTISGSRAEENGQ
-417 IPMPPPEVPNRGGNG
+417 EV
-432 RPPMANGLQS
+432 A
-442 REASDTLPEDD
+442 D
-453 EPFHLSDISFTAEA
+453 EPFSLSNISFTAEA

-493 ADEGAVRI
+493 ADFGAVRI
-501 DGVNIKDITHNNLT
+501 DGVNIKDITHDNLT
-515 QLIGVVS
+515 QLVGVVS

-541 SATEQELIEASK
+541 SASENELIEASK

-564 PEGYSSIVGEHGYR
+564 PEGYDSIVGEHGYR

-593 LANPRILLLDEA
+593 LADPRILLLDEA

-618 EAVTRL
+618 EAIARL

-638 TVIAADQI
+638 TVIAANQI
-646 LVIQDGN
+646 LVIEGGQ
-653 IQASGPHE
+653 IRARGPHE
-661 ELIGESD
+661 ELISESD

-679 VAPVSAAQLDQ
+679 VMPSAPEQSIQTSAA
-690 AIGAPATAQRHQ
+690 
-702 TPSSYH
+702 PSIA

>member
-1 MRGGGMGG
+1 MRSGGMRGGGMGG

-86 MVVAA
+86 MVAAA

-250 TNTKLTDVSIRQY
+250 TNTKLTNVSIRQY

-338 FEYMDIKPTIVDPLN
+338 FEYMDIKPTIVDPVN
-353 PIRVDPVTA
+353 PIRVDPATA
-362 KGEVIFKN
+362 KGEVVFEN

-384 GRQRLLA
+384 ARQRLLA
-391 SNGPQGGFGGG
+391 SNGPQSGFGGG

-410 AGQVGSD
+410 AGQMGSD
-417 IPMPPPEVPNRGGNG
+417 IPMPPPEMPNRGGNG
-432 RPPMANGLQS
+432 RPPMASGLQS
-442 REASDTLPEDD
+442 REASDTLQEDD

-501 DGVNIKDITHNNLT
+501 DGVNIKDITHDNLT

-618 EAVTRL
+618 EAITRL

-653 IQASGPHE
+653 IQARGPHE

-690 AIGAPATAQRHQ
+690 AIGAPATA
-702 TPSSYH
+702 

>member
-1 MRGGGMGG
+1 MAWEVPASARCLKKHLVDQ
-9 PGFGPIPEETS
+9 FIET
-20 NRPFPRDTFK
+20 R
-30 RVVKLYSD
+30 SD
-38 YKLTLGIV
+38 ASSAYTPTTSGILGIV

-51 VTSAL
+51 VTAAL
-56 GVITPLLIQ
+56 GVVTPLLIQ

-74 QDMNLLLWLIFG
+74 QNMDLLLWLIIG
-86 MVVAA
+86 MVAAA
-91 GISGILNF
+91 GISGVLNLI
-99 AQSRLNASV
+99 QSRLNASV

-164 SVSIVIAALIAMLI
+164 SVTVVVAALVAMLI

-183 TIVAVCTMPI
+183 TIVAVCTLPI
-193 FAYLSRVV
+193 FAYLSRIV

-235 KTFGREAEQLREFQD
+235 KTFGRETEQLREFQD
-250 TNTKLTDVSIRQY
+250 TNTQLTGVSIKQY

-269 FIVVQAFFTMAPA
+269 FVVVQAFFTMAPA
-282 FIWLVGGILIIDGS
+282 FIWLVGGIFIIDGS

-301 GDIVAFSTIQARLL
+301 GDIVAFTTIQARLL
-315 FPMANLLQRGVEIS
+315 FPLANLLQRGVEIS

-338 FEYMDIKPTIVDPLN
+338 FEYMDIKPTIVDPVN
-353 PIRVDPVTA
+353 PVKVDPTTA
-362 KGEVIFKN
+362 KGEVAFDN
-370 VSFTYQES
+370 VSFTYSES
-378 ELERIE
+378 ELERIDA
-384 GRQRLLA
+384 RHRVKA
-391 SNGPQGGFGGG
+391 SQHPNSGMRGG
-402 PPGGPDGG
+402 PPAGTASGDGQMVPEMPAQPPIAMRG
-410 AGQVGSD
+410 RSATLEEPAFRAGDNGKD
-417 IPMPPPEVPNRGGNG
+417 LDDVPF
-432 RPPMANGLQS
+432 S
-442 REASDTLPEDD
+442 
-453 EPFHLSDISFTAEA
+453 LSNISFTAGA

-493 ADEGAVRI
+493 ADFGAVRI
-501 DGVNIKDITHNNLT
+501 DGVNIKDITHDNLT
-515 QLIGVVS
+515 QLVGVVS

-541 SATEQELIEASK
+541 SASEHELVEASK

-564 PEGYSSIVGEHGYR
+564 PEGYDSIVGEHGYR

-593 LANPRILLLDEA
+593 LADPRILLLDEA

-618 EAVTRL
+618 EAIARL

-638 TVIAADQI
+638 TVIAANQI
-646 LVIQDGN
+646 LVIEGGK
-653 IQASGPHE
+653 ICARGPHE
-661 ELIGESD
+661 DLITKSD

-679 VAPVSAAQLDQ
+679 VMPSAPEQAIQTSAAPSI
-690 AIGAPATAQRHQ
+690 AYRHQ
-702 TPSSYH
+702 TPSSYQVP

>member
-1 MRGGGMGG
+1 MRSGGMRGRMGD
-9 PGFGPIPEETS
+9 PGFAALAEEAR

-30 RVVKLYSD
+30 RVVRLYAD
-38 YKLTLGIV
+38 YKWTLIV
-46 ALLVL
+46 VGLLVL
-51 VTSAL
+51 ITSAL
-56 GVITPLLIQ
+56 GVVTPLLIQ

-74 QDMNLLLWLIFG
+74 QDMNLLLWLIAG
-86 MVVAA
+86 MVFVAA
-91 GISGILNF
+91 ISGVLNF
-99 AQSRLNASV
+99 IQSRLNAAV
-108 GFKVMEDMRHTVYNH
+108 GFKVMEDMRHAVYNH

-164 SVSIVIAALIAMLI
+164 SVTVVAAALVAMLI

-183 TIVAVCTMPI
+183 TIVAVFTMPI
-193 FAYLSRVV
+193 FAYLSRIV
-201 GARRRRLTR
+201 GARRRRLTS

-250 TNTKLTDVSIRQY
+250 TNTRLTNVSIRQY

-315 FPMANLLQRGVEIS
+315 FPMANLLQRGVEIA

-338 FEYMDIKPTIVDPLN
+338 FEYMDIKPTIVDPVN
-353 PIRVDPVTA
+353 PVKVDPTSA
-362 KGEVIFKN
+362 RGEVVFEN
-370 VSFTYQES
+370 VSFAYQAS
-378 ELERIE
+378 ELERLDA
-384 GRQRLLA
+384 RLKAQASQRP
-391 SNGPQGGFGGG
+391 SGGFGGNQ
-402 PPGGPDGG
+402 G
-410 AGQVGSD
+410 AGTAGGDGQMSGELS
-417 IPMPPPEVPNRGGNG
+417 MPPPMQGRDGAGNG
-432 RPPMANGLQS
+432 RPQS
-442 REASDTLPEDD
+442 RSEPMNANTNGHEPDD
-453 EPFHLSDISFTAEA
+453 ELFSLTNISFTAGS

-493 ADEGAVRI
+493 ADEGAVKI
-501 DGVNIKDITHNNLT
+501 DGVNIKDITHDNLT
-515 QLIGVVS
+515 QLVGVVS

-541 SATEQELIEASK
+541 SATESELEDAAK

-564 PEGYSSIVGEHGYR
+564 PEGYDSIVGEHGYR

-593 LANPRILLLDEA
+593 LADPKILLLDEA

-618 EAVTRL
+618 EAIARL

-646 LVIQDGN
+646 LVVQGGTIR
-653 IQASGPHE
+653 ARGPHD
-661 ELIGESD
+661 ELIGRSE

-679 VAPVSAAQLDQ
+679 VVSLDPEQ
-690 AIGAPATAQRHQ
+690 VARAEPAPAIT
-702 TPSSYH
+702 

>member
-1 MRGGGMGG
+1 MRAGGMRGQ
-9 PGFGPIPEETS
+9 GFGPMPEETPR
-20 NRPFPRDTFK
+20 RPFPRNTFR
-30 RVVKLYSD
+30 RVVGLYAD
-38 YKLTLGIV
+38 YKLNLGVV

-51 VTSAL
+51 VTAAL
-56 GVITPLLIQ
+56 GVVTPLLIQ

-74 QDMNLLLWLIFG
+74 QNMGLLIWLIVG
-86 MVVAA
+86 MVAAA
-91 GISGILNF
+91 GIAGVLNLI
-99 AQSRLNASV
+99 QSRLNASV

-164 SVSIVIAALIAMLI
+164 SVTIVVAALVAMLI

-183 TIVAVCTMPI
+183 TIVAVCTLPI

-250 TNTKLTDVSIRQY
+250 TNTKLTGVSIRQY

-269 FIVVQAFFTMAPA
+269 FVVVQAFFTMAPA
-282 FIWLVGGILIIDGS
+282 FIWLIGGIFIIDGNE
-296 DRVTL
+296 RVTL
-301 GDIVAFSTIQARLL
+301 GDIVAFTTIQARLL

-338 FEYMDIKPTIVDPLN
+338 FEYMDIKPTIVDPVN
-353 PIRVDPVTA
+353 PVRVDPATA
-362 KGEVIFKN
+362 KGEVVFDN
-370 VSFTYQES
+370 VSFAYRES
-378 ELERIE
+378 ELERIDA
-384 GRQRLLA
+384 RHRAQTQQRTA
-391 SNGPQGGFGGG
+391 GGFGGG
-402 PPGGPDGG
+402 AAQGPT
-410 AGQVGSD
+410 GSD
-417 IPMPPPEVPNRGGNG
+417 GQMMSDMPVQPQTAIRMGDASGQSQRAAFGSRSEENGHEV
-432 RPPMANGLQS
+432 
-442 REASDTLPEDD
+442 DD
-453 EPFHLSDISFTAEA
+453 EPFSLSNISFTAAA

-493 ADEGAVRI
+493 ADFGAVRI
-501 DGVNIKDITHNNLT
+501 DGVNIKDITHDNLT
-515 QLIGVVS
+515 QLVGVVS

-541 SATEQELIEASK
+541 SASEQELVEASE

-564 PEGYSSIVGEHGYR
+564 PDDYDSIVGEHGYR

-593 LANPRILLLDEA
+593 LADPRILLLDEA

-618 EAVTRL
+618 EAITRL

-638 TVIAADQI
+638 TVIAANQI
-646 LVIQDGN
+646 LVIEGGK
-653 IQASGPHE
+653 IRARGPHE
-661 ELIGESD
+661 ELIDKSD

-679 VAPVSAAQLDQ
+679 VMPSATEQ
-690 AIGAPATAQRHQ
+690 AIQNPPAPSIA
-702 TPSSYH
+702 